1 MVVRG
6 VGIVVHLGLGQSLS
20 LDEVL
25 QKVVSLDV
33 EVVDGLVHSLDSALG
48 RADQILVSHDLV
60 DQLLLGEFLQNLL
73 RVRLLVLPLVEVDGQ
88 RVVHAIQGIASQ
100 FLGSLSALHVG
111 LPLVESLGDD
121 VEVSVLEEETDHSL
135 LHVGSL
141 QLGLLRQVFVD
152 VLGLVAR
159 LDQFFSEAFG
169 VPLRLVSLQNHIS
182 DCVDVIRQFESFH
195 VVSPLMEEVLRSGLG
210 RMHHGSVEELVLESP
225 GLRAVLESIQ
235 SVLHPP
241 LEHPIQ
247 DLANASR
254 AVLSRLLV
262 PLSHGLG
269 GVVPMLEALGQVKAL
284 HSPEDLAR
292 LAHHLGV
299 LVRVVLDGFEAGP
312 HDFAVP
318 LFLQL
323 GCSLSE
329 VLGSLDALEP
339 LSQRFPLP

>member
-1 MVVRG
+1 LVIRSVST
-6 VGIVVHLGLGQSLS
+6 VVHLGLRQSLS

-33 EVVDGLVHSLDSALG
+33 EVVDGLVHSLDSALR

-73 RVRLLVLPLVEVDGQ
+73 RVRLLVFPLVEVDGQ
-88 RVVHAIQGIASQ
+88 RVVHAVQGVTSQ

-111 LPLVESLGDD
+111 LPLVESLRDD
-121 VEVSVLEEETDHSL
+121 VEVSILEEETDHRL
-135 LHVGSL
+135 LHVGPL
-141 QLGLLRQVFVD
+141 LLGLLGQVFVD

-159 LDQFFSEAFG
+159 LDQLFSEAFR
-169 VPLRLVSLQNHIS
+169 VPLRLVPLQNHIS
-182 DCVDVIRQFESFH
+182 HCVHVVRQVESLN
-195 VVSPLMEEVLRSGLG
+195 VVSPPMEEMLHSVLGSV
-210 RMHHGSVEELVLESP
+210 HHGPVKELLLEDP

-247 DLANASR
+247 DLPNASR

-262 PLSHGLG
+262 PLPHGLG
-269 GVVPMLEALGQVKAL
+269 SVVPMLEALGQVEAL

-299 LVRVVLDGFEAGP
+299 LVRVVLDGFEAGS
-312 HDFAVP
+312 HDLAVP
-318 LFLQL
+318 LLLQL
-323 GCSLSE
+323 GRSLSE
-329 VLGSLDALEP
+329 VLRSLHALEP
-339 LSQRFPLP
+339 LPQRFSLP